1 MGKSVGREPVLRG
14 RIDNFICLFIYIFFK
29 YICHANMWCYKLTFV
44 ENIYTFVS
52 RNKQRSYNILGS

>member
-44 ENIYTFVS
+44 ENIYTFVM
-52 RNKQRSYNILGS
+52 RNKQHG